1 MAAKKNTSL
10 NSETNTNS
18 MTGSITSTEEIST
31 TGLTEETN
39 SEEKTRLVSNDTFN
53 ERRDKF
59 AKSPASMVM
68 IEGPAGYVGKR
79 WPLDQLDIII
89 GRSMT
94 STIFVDDKSVSKSHA
109 KITVTNGEVYLLDLE
124 STNSTEVNDDPI
136 PALIPLRL
144 KNNDQIKT
152 GNVLFKFLES
162 GSFEAAAIE
171 QLQNRSEKDPLTGIY
186 NKGAL
191 NLKGLE
197 SFKRAKLLK
206 VPLSIAVFDIDHF
219 KNINDQYLHTA
230 GDFVLKEIAA
240 TVQTKIIRLDDVL
253 ARYGGEEFVVLL
265 FGSNLQQGTEIGER
279 LRATIENHKFIY
291 NGIQLPITISV
302 GVATKEVHM
311 NTWEELFARADSAM
325 YAAKRSGRNRVSTGS
340 AT

>member
-1 MAAKKNTSL
+1 MSAKKKPLVDLAADPND
-10 NSETNTNS
+10 EV
-18 MTGSITSTEEIST
+18 TENI
-31 TGLTEETN
+31 TEETQS
-39 SEEKTRLVSNDTFN
+39 SEEKTRLVNNKTFN
-53 ERRDKF
+53 EKRDKF
-59 AKSPASMVM
+59 AQSPASLVM
-68 IEGPAGYVGKR
+68 LEGPAGYVGKR
-79 WPLDQLDIII
+79 WPLDQADIII

-109 KITVTNGEVYLLDLE
+109 KITVSNGDVYLLDLE
-124 STNSTEVNDDPI
+124 STNRTEVNDDTIQSLLPVK
-136 PALIPLRL
+136 L
-144 KNNDQIKT
+144 KNNDQVKT

-219 KNINDQYLHTA
+219 KSINDKYMHSA
-230 GDFVLKEIAA
+230 GDFVLKELASI
-240 TVQTKIIRLDDVL
+240 VQTKLIRLDDIL

-265 FGSNLQQGTEIGER
+265 FGSSLAQAIEIGER
-279 LRATIENHKFIY
+279 LRATIENHAFIY
-291 NGIQLPITISV
+291 EGIKLPITISV
-302 GVATKEVHM
+302 GVATREPQM
-311 NTWEELFARADSAM
+311 TGWEDLFARADSAM
-325 YAAKRSGRNRVSTGS
+325 YVAKRGGRNRVSTGS
-340 AT
+340 ITSNP